1 MHESHPLF
9 AELMTERLWAITPDA
24 LSSLDAMLASSTA
37 THPPPA
43 PRAPPPAPLG
53 GGPLLYAVREGVAII
68 DISGTIHRYGDPEW
82 DAVGHDTIKAAV
94 SLAMRDR
101 SASALLL
108 RFNSPGGVA
117 SGVPELAA
125 WLATQTAKP
134 VYAYADGLC
143 ASAAYYLAAA
153 TGRVYAPATA
163 TVGSIGVICRH
174 MDWSGFLEKCGVR
187 VTHLTGGAWK
197 AAGNDAEPLTDEVK
211 AYLQQ
216 PINELHTMFR
226 ADVAAH
232 MPVDA
237 SAPETWGDGQVFL
250 ASRAHELGLVT
261 GIVPG
266 MDALIALIALIN
278 TTKEKPMDRMEL
290 ASSHPELLAQIEA
303 DAKKQGAAEAN
314 AAMET
319 QQQQAVQA
327 ALDNRMALFAAVAGA
342 EAAQRV
348 ETLAAAGITSGQ
360 LQALGA
366 LIPSPAPASGQ
377 TAGTPAQ
384 QAILAHLTAQTPGP
398 LDTSAGLKSD
408 GMASTIDR
416 IASL

>member
-9 AELMTERLWAITPDA
+9 AELTTERLWAITPAAVSPLDA
-24 LSSLDAMLASSTA
+24 LLPTSTG

-43 PRAPPPAPLG
+43 PRAAACASQG

-94 SLAMRDR
+94 SLAMQDR

-237 SAPETWGDGQVFL
+237 AAPETWGDGQVFL

-266 MDALIALIALIN
+266 MDALIALIN
-278 TTKEKPMDRMEL
+278 TTKEKPMDRIEL

-327 ALDNRMALFAAVAGA
+327 ALENRMALFAAVAGA

-377 TAGTPAQ
+377 AAGTPAQ

>member
-1 MHESHPLF
+1 MPDFHPNV
-9 AELMTERLWAITPDA
+9 AELMTERTWAITPEA
-24 LSSLDAMLASSTA
+24 LSSLDAMLASSSNGKDT
-37 THPPPA
+37 A
-43 PRAPPPAPLG
+43 PRAVVSASQG
-53 GGPLLYAVREGVAII
+53 DGPLLYTVRDGVAVIGV
-68 DISGTIHRYGDPEW
+68 SGTITRCGDPQW
-82 DAVGHDTIKAAV
+82 GLTGHDTIKAAV
-94 SLAMRDR
+94 TLAMRDGGV
-101 SASALLL
+101 SALLL
-108 RFNSPGGVA
+108 SFCSPGGVA
-117 SGVPELAA
+117 SGVPELAS
-125 WLATQTAKP
+125 WLASQTAKP

-143 ASAAYYLAAA
+143 ASAAYYLASA
-153 TGRVYAPATA
+153 TGRVYAPASA
-163 TVGSIGVICRH
+163 TVGSIGVISRH
-174 MDWSGFLEKCGVR
+174 YDWSGYLERFGVS
-187 VTHLTGGAWK
+187 VTHLTGGKWK

-216 PINELHTMFR
+216 TIDELYRMFR
-226 ADVAAH
+226 ADVAAR

-237 SAPETWGDGQVFL
+237 ASPETWGDGQVFL
-250 ASRAHELGLVT
+250 ASQARELGLVT
-261 GIVPG
+261 GIVPD
-266 MDALIALIALIN
+266 MDALIN
-278 TTKEKPMDRMEL
+278 TTKEKPMDRIEL

-377 TAGTPAQ
+377 VAGTPAQ

-398 LDTSAGLKSD
+398 LNTSAGLKSD

>member
-1 MHESHPLF
+1 M
-9 AELMTERLWAITPDA
+9 
-24 LSSLDAMLASSTA
+24 
-37 THPPPA
+37 
-43 PRAPPPAPLG
+43 
-53 GGPLLYAVREGVAII
+53 AVI

-94 SLAMRDR
+94 SLAMQDR

-125 WLATQTAKP
+125 WLAAQTAKP

-216 PINELHTMFR
+216 PINELHAMFR

-237 SAPETWGDGQVFL
+237 TAPETWGDGQVFL

-266 MDALIALIALIN
+266 MDALIALINI
-278 TTKEKPMDRMEL
+278 TKEKPMDRAEF
-290 ASSHPELLAQIEA
+290 ASSHPELLAQIET

-327 ALDNRMALFAAVAGA
+327 ALDNRMALFAAVTGGRSRPTRGNAG
-342 EAAQRV
+342 RRRHHPR
-348 ETLAAAGITSGQ
+348 Q

-377 TAGTPAQ
+377 AAGTPAQ